1 MTVALSRN
9 LPQLVVL
16 DRDGTLITETGYLLE
31 GQPFE
36 LCPGAAA
43 AVARLNNLGIPVA
56 VATNQSAIGRGW
68 LSEAGLSRI
77 HAAIARQLADQGARI
92 DLWLF
97 CAEHPSEGQGPY
109 RRESARR
116 KPGPGMLLEAAAHF
130 ALDPGRCLSAG
141 DSWRD
146 LEAARAAGMPAWMVA
161 TGKAREEWHR
171 ALQALGRPPDLL
183 PDLLALAALVERGD
197 WLPPARGTGVRA
209 PA

>member
-1 MTVALSRN
+1 MNPSLPRN

-31 GQPFE
+31 GQAFE
-36 LCPGAAA
+36 LCPGAAE
-43 AVARLNNLGIPVA
+43 AVSRLNTLGIPVA

-68 LSEAGLSRI
+68 LSEDGLARI
-77 HAAIARQLADQGARI
+77 HAEIARQLADQAGRI
-92 DLWLF
+92 DLWLH

-109 RRESARR
+109 RRESLRR

-130 ALDPGRCLSAG
+130 GVAPQDCLSAG

-146 LEAARAAGMPAWMVA
+146 LQAARAAGMPAWMLA

-171 ALQALGRPPDLL
+171 ALQGLGRPPDLL
-183 PDLLALAALVERGD
+183 PDLAALVALVERRS
-197 WLPPARGTGVRA
+197 WRPPLPA
-209 PA
+209 